1 MKTKLDIDQ
10 WDRKEHF
17 HFFKTFSEPFHGV
30 SAEINCNQ
38 LYHASKLK
46 EQSFFIMY
54 MHAVLKV
61 VNSIDNFKMRIEG
74 DEVYV
79 YDKINV
85 SPTIG
90 RKDNTFSFSYIDFE
104 DDFELFKENT
114 LKAIEAVNNSSGLGL
129 SSETS
134 RSDVIHFSTL
144 PWIKFNT
151 ISHARMLGIEDSA
164 PKITIGKLFNNN
176 NGYFLPVSVHV
187 HHALADGY
195 HVGQFFSRLE
205 NEFNSK

>member
-1 MKTKLDIDQ
+1 M
-10 WDRKEHF
+10 
-17 HFFKTFSEPFHGV
+17 
-30 SAEINCNQ
+30 
-38 LYHASKLK
+38 
-46 EQSFFIMY
+46 
-54 MHAVLKV
+54 
-61 VNSIDNFKMRIEG
+61 IEG
-74 DEVYV
+74 KVDEVYV

>member
-17 HFFKTFSEPFHGV
+17 HFFKKFTEPFHGV
-30 SAEINCNQ
+30 SADLECSAM
-38 LYHASKLK
+38 YTSSKSTQ
-46 EQSFFIMY
+46 QSFFIMY

-61 VNSIDNFKMRIEG
+61 VNTIDNFKMRIER
-74 DEVYV
+74 DDVYV

-90 RKDNTFSFSYIDFE
+90 RKNNTFSFSYIDYDE
-104 DDFELFKENT
+104 DFELFKENA

-129 SSETS
+129 SSDTN

-164 PKITIGKLFNNN
+164 PKITIGKLFKNND
-176 NGYFLPVSVHV
+176 GYFLPVSVHV

-195 HVGQFFSRLE
+195 HVGQFISRLE